1 LKNLQ
6 RIKAFGKFMDEMC
19 GKTRFLNTYFLLSKY
34 GIDNCLLIGDSTFD
48 LLSKMPLYWGWLKIK
63 GGVKFL

>member
-1 LKNLQ
+1 VAK
-6 RIKAFGKFMDEMC
+6 
-19 GKTRFLNTYFLLSKY
+19 TYFLLSKY